1 MHFKKFTTFKAF
13 GSMCLS
19 RGKEIVNEFELIIS
33 QEQVEP
39 VVTVSKFEVLQLPFP
54 HVDPGSDIASTLPTS
69 DDRCLVDDKYTISLV
84 GNSLEGRETFIENPI
99 SHLQGL
105 MIRDS
110 VREFGTNIV
119 RYYETYKPE
128 DIGTVK
134 AAWNRL
140 FTQEAIL
147 CVSYSEELE
156 P

>member
-19 RGKEIVNEFELIIS
+19 RGKETVNEFELIIS
-33 QEQVEP
+33 Q
-39 VVTVSKFEVLQLPFP
+39 
-54 HVDPGSDIASTLPTS
+54 D
-69 DDRCLVDDKYTISLV
+69 LV

-110 VREFGTNIV
+110 VKEFGTNIV
-119 RYYETYKPE
+119 RYYKTYKPE

-134 AAWNRL
+134 AAWNSL

-147 CVSYSEELE
+147 CVSYSEDLE